1 MGNDAV
7 TIVSRR
13 GTLAYGALAAALT
26 LSPMGGAA
34 ADPIRDFY
42 TGKTI
47 NIIVSTGPGNIFD
60 STARLLAKHMP
71 RFIPGS
77 PSIVVRNM
85 TGAGHMRA
93 TQFMFTQAPRDGTYL
108 GIVNNGIPLEQLV
121 NGPSVRFD
129 VRKFNWIGSAGLSN
143 LLTMAWHTSG
153 ARTIEDVKTREVIA
167 GATGVSSNGFLYAN
181 VMNVLFGTKFKI
193 VSGYGTSAE
202 ADLAMERGEVSA
214 RAGFSLSAVQLEHPD
229 WIRDKK
235 VNVLFQTGLKRE
247 ASLPDVPLMHELAK
261 TDEQREALM
270 LLSASVGL
278 GRPFFLPPD
287 VPADRV
293 AAMRRAFDATM
304 ADPEFLKE
312 AELVNLDIRYMNGAR
327 LTELVNS
334 IVDAPDAVAE
344 KVRSAYGRE
353 AGAPP

>member
-1 MGNDAV
+1 M
-7 TIVSRR
+7 TVSRR
-13 GTLAYGALAAALT
+13 GLVARSALAASLAFAPF
-26 LSPMGGAA
+26 SSAF
-34 ADPIRDFY
+34 ADAIQDFY
-42 TGKTI
+42 AGKTV
-47 NIIVSTGPGNIFD
+47 NIIVSTGPGSIFD
-60 STARLLAKHMP
+60 STARMLAKHMP
-71 RFIPGS
+71 RFISGA
-77 PSIVVRNM
+77 PSMVVRNM
-85 TGAGHMRA
+85 PGGGHMRA
-93 TQFMFTQAPRDGTYL
+93 TQFMFTQAPKDGTYL

-121 NGPSVRFD
+121 TGPSVRFD

-153 ARTIEDVKTREVIA
+153 AKTIEDVMTREVIA

-193 VSGYGTSAE
+193 VAGYGTSAE
-202 ADLAMERGEVSA
+202 ADLGMERGEVSA

-261 TDEQREALM
+261 TQEQRDALM
-270 LLSASVGL
+270 LLSSSVGL
-278 GRPFFLPPD
+278 GRPFFMPPD

-312 AELVNLDIRYMNGAR
+312 AELINLDIRYMSGAR
-327 LTELVNS
+327 LSELVNS

-353 AGAPP
+353 GGAPP

>member
-1 MGNDAV
+1 MKIGKYAV
-7 TIVSRR
+7 MTVSRR
-13 GTLAYGALAAALT
+13 SLLALALLLAPCAAH
-26 LSPMGGAA
+26 
-34 ADPIRDFY
+34 ADPIQDFY
-42 TGKTI
+42 TGKTV
-47 NIIVSTGPGNIFD
+47 NIIVSTGPGSIFD
-60 STARLLAKHMP
+60 STARMLAKHMP
-71 RFIPGS
+71 RFIPGA

-85 TGAGHMRA
+85 PGAGHMRA
-93 TQFMFTQAPRDGTYL
+93 TQFMFAQAPRDGTYL
-108 GIVNNGIPLEQLV
+108 GVVNNGIPLEQLV
-121 NGPSVRFD
+121 TGPSVRFD
-129 VRKFNWIGSAGLSN
+129 VRKFNWVGSAGLSN

-153 ARTIEDVKTREVIA
+153 AKTIEDVMTREVIA

-181 VMNVLFGTKFKI
+181 VMNVLLGTKFKI
-193 VSGYGTSAE
+193 VAGYGTSGE
-202 ADLAMERGEVSA
+202 ADLAMERGEVRA

-229 WIRDKK
+229 WIRDRK

-247 ASLPDVPLMHELAK
+247 ASLPDVPLMHELAR

-293 AAMRRAFDATM
+293 AAMRGAFDATL

-312 AELVNLDIRYMNGAR
+312 AELTNLDIRYMSGAR
-327 LTELVNS
+327 LSDLVNS
-334 IVDAPDAVAE
+334 IVDAPDSVAE

>member
-1 MGNDAV
+1 M
-7 TIVSRR
+7 TVSRR
-13 GTLAYGALAAALT
+13 GMLARAALAAGLLLA
-26 LSPMGGAA
+26 PAGVAF
-34 ADPIRDFY
+34 ADPIQDFY
-42 TGKTI
+42 AGKTV
-47 NIIVSTGPGNIFD
+47 NIIVSTGPGSIFD
-60 STARLLAKHMP
+60 STARHLAKHMP
-71 RFIPGS
+71 RFIPGA
-77 PSIVVRNM
+77 PSIVARNM
-85 TGAGHMRA
+85 PGAGHMRA

-121 NGPSVRFD
+121 TGPSVRFD

-153 ARTIEDVKTREVIA
+153 AKTIDDLKTREVIA

-193 VSGYGTSAE
+193 VAGYGTSAE

-247 ASLPDVPLMHELAK
+247 ASLPDAPLMHELA
-261 TDEQREALM
+261 TTNEQREALM

-278 GRPFFLPPD
+278 GRPFFMPPET
-287 VPADRV
+287 PADRV
-293 AAMRRAFDATM
+293 AAIRKAFDATL

-312 AELVNLDIRYMNGAR
+312 AEMMNLDIRYMSGAR
-327 LTELVNS
+327 LSEIVNS
-334 IVDAPDAVAE
+334 IVDAPEAVAE

-353 AGAPP
+353 AGAAP

>member
-1 MGNDAV
+1 MIGKNAV
-7 TIVSRR
+7 LTVSRR
-13 GTLAYGALAAALT
+13 SLLAAAL
-26 LSPMGGAA
+26 LLAPCAA
-34 ADPIRDFY
+34 HADPIQDFY

-47 NIIVSTGPGNIFD
+47 NIIVSTGPGSIFD
-60 STARLLAKHMP
+60 STARMLAKHMP
-71 RFIPGS
+71 RFIPGA

-85 TGAGHMRA
+85 PGAGHMRA
-93 TQFMFTQAPRDGTYL
+93 TQYMFAQAPRDGTYL
-108 GIVNNGIPLEQLV
+108 GVVNNGIPLEQLV
-121 NGPSVRFD
+121 TGPSVRFD
-129 VRKFNWIGSAGLSN
+129 VRKFNWVGSAGLSN

-153 ARTIEDVKTREVIA
+153 AKTIEDVMTREVIA

-181 VMNVLFGTKFKI
+181 VMNVLLGTKFKI
-193 VSGYGTSAE
+193 VAGYGTSGE
-202 ADLAMERGEVSA
+202 ADLAMERGEVRA

-247 ASLPDVPLMHELAK
+247 ASLPDVPLMHELAR

-278 GRPFFLPPD
+278 GRPFFMPPD

-293 AAMRRAFDATM
+293 AAMRRAFDATL

-312 AELVNLDIRYMNGAR
+312 AEVTNLDIRYMSGAR
-327 LTELVNS
+327 LGELVNS
-334 IVDAPDAVAE
+334 IVDAPEAVAE

>member
-1 MGNDAV
+1 M
-7 TIVSRR
+7 TVSRR
-13 GTLAYGALAAALT
+13 GTLAHAALT
-26 LSPMGGAA
+26 AALWLAPAGAA
-34 ADPIRDFY
+34 FADPVQDFY
-42 TGKTI
+42 AGKTV
-47 NIIVSTGPGNIFD
+47 NIIVSTGPGSIFD
-60 STARLLAKHMP
+60 STARHLSKHMP
-71 RFIPGS
+71 RFIPGA

-85 TGAGHMRA
+85 PGAGHMRA

-108 GIVNNGIPLEQLV
+108 GVVNNGIPLEQLV
-121 NGPSVRFD
+121 TGASVRFD
-129 VRKFNWIGSAGLSN
+129 VRKFNWVGSAGLSN

-153 ARTIEDVKTREVIA
+153 AKTIEDVMTREVIA

-181 VMNVLFGTKFKI
+181 VMNVLLGTKFKI
-193 VSGYGTSAE
+193 VAGYGTSGE
-202 ADLAMERGEVSA
+202 ADLAMERGEVRA

-287 VPADRV
+287 VPGDRV
-293 AAMRRAFDATM
+293 AAMRKAFDATL
-304 ADPEFLKE
+304 ADPDFLRE
-312 AELVNLDIRYMNGAR
+312 AEQINLDIRYMSGAH
-327 LTELVNS
+327 LGELVNS

>member
-1 MGNDAV
+1 
-7 TIVSRR
+7 
-13 GTLAYGALAAALT
+13 
-26 LSPMGGAA
+26 
-34 ADPIRDFY
+34 
-42 TGKTI
+42 
-47 NIIVSTGPGNIFD
+47 
-60 STARLLAKHMP
+60 
-71 RFIPGS
+71 
-77 PSIVVRNM
+77 
-85 TGAGHMRA
+85 MRA
-93 TQFMFTQAPRDGTYL
+93 TQFMFAQAPRDGTYL
-108 GIVNNGIPLEQLV
+108 GVVNNGIPLEQLV
-121 NGPSVRFD
+121 TGPSVRFD
-129 VRKFNWIGSAGLSN
+129 VRKFNWVGSAGLSN

-153 ARTIEDVKTREVIA
+153 AKTIEDVKTREVIA

-181 VMNVLFGTKFKI
+181 VMNVLLGAKFKI
-193 VSGYGTSAE
+193 VAGYGTSAE

-261 TDEQREALM
+261 TDEHREALM

-293 AAMRRAFDATM
+293 AAMRRAFDATL

-312 AELVNLDIRYMNGAR
+312 AELTNLDIRYMSGVR
-327 LTELVNS
+327 LSDLVNS